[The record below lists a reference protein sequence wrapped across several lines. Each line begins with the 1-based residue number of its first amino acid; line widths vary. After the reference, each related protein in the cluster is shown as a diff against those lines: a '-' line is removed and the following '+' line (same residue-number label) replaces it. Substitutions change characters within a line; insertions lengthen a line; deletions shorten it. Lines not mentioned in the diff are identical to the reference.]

1 MNNGN
6 APEGMIPVEQFASQK
21 GIAVEKVISMIKD
34 GFYSGRIVEDEW
46 YVQVNELTSTTNKSA
61 KEHSLGYKSNYNTAR
76 TMSDILSVIGWI
88 MVVVG
93 VLGAL
98 ILASQGYSFNVL
110 AMLPGL
116 AIAISGLFMVVA
128 AQVTKATVDNADQTR
143 EIMNLLRKKI

>member
-1 MNNGN
+1 MSNQGSPMKKFLLGIDANDLTEEVEEQTLQNNSS
-6 APEGMIPVEQFASQK
+6 EQKTLSYQ
-21 GIAVEKVISMIKD
+21 
-34 GFYSGRIVEDEW
+34 
-46 YVQVNELTSTTNKSA
+46 
-61 KEHSLGYKSNYNTAR
+61 SNYNTAR

-128 AQVTKATVDNADQTR
+128 AQVTKATVDNW
-143 EIMNLLRKKI
+143 

>member
-1 MNNGN
+1 MSNQGSPMKKFLLGIDANDLTEEVEEQTLQNNSS
-6 APEGMIPVEQFASQK
+6 EQKTLSYQ
-21 GIAVEKVISMIKD
+21 
-34 GFYSGRIVEDEW
+34 
-46 YVQVNELTSTTNKSA
+46 
-61 KEHSLGYKSNYNTAR
+61 SNYNTAR

-98 ILASQGYSFNVL
+98 ILASQGHSFNVL

-143 EIMNLLRKKI
+143 EIMNLLRKKIQH

>member
-1 MNNGN
+1 MSNQGNPMKKFLLGIDENDLTEEVEEQTPQNNLS
-6 APEGMIPVEQFASQK
+6 EQKTLSYQ
-21 GIAVEKVISMIKD
+21 S
-34 GFYSGRIVEDEW
+34 
-46 YVQVNELTSTTNKSA
+46 
-61 KEHSLGYKSNYNTAR
+61 HYNTAR
-76 TMSDILSVIGWI
+76 TISDILSVIGWI

-98 ILASQGYSFNVL
+98 ILASQGYNFNVL

>member
-1 MNNGN
+1 MSLINWLGLNHTKESDMSNQGNPMKKFLLGIDENDLTEEVEEQTPQNNLS
-6 APEGMIPVEQFASQK
+6 EQKTLSYQ
-21 GIAVEKVISMIKD
+21 S
-34 GFYSGRIVEDEW
+34 
-46 YVQVNELTSTTNKSA
+46 
-61 KEHSLGYKSNYNTAR
+61 HYNTAR
-76 TMSDILSVIGWI
+76 TISDILSVIGWI

-98 ILASQGYSFNVL
+98 ILASQGHSFNVL